1 LETTTLGN
9 TGLEVSRLGIGLVKI
24 GQMEGTDRVERAGRL
39 LNAALDAGINFLD
52 TSACYGNSEEQ
63 VGNTVA
69 NRRAEFYLATKC
81 GHVTGEHS
89 GQPWTAQTIADSID
103 RSLKR
108 MKTDYV
114 DLVQLHS
121 CSLDILKRGE
131 VIDALDRAKEEGK
144 TRFIGYSGDEAAAAW
159 AIESGRF
166 DTLQTS
172 LNIVDQHA
180 RRDLLS
186 PAEARGMGIIIKRP
200 IGNGIWGAKNKPTGT
215 PDGYVMRAQEMA
227 RLGPIPGAPDDPTTL
242 ALGFVYSHPEV
253 DTAIVGTGNPSHL
266 RSNVELLERRAAL
279 SAETLE
285 ELHSRFDKL
294 DDGWRGWL

>member
-1 LETTTLGN
+1 METTTLGK

-24 GQMEGTDRVERAGRL
+24 GQMEGPDKVERAGRL

-52 TSACYGNSEEQ
+52 TSACYGISEEQ
-63 VGNTVA
+63 VGNSVA
-69 NRRAEFYLATKC
+69 HRRGEYNLATKC
-81 GHVTGEHS
+81 GHVTGGYS
-89 GQPWTAQTIADSID
+89 GEPWTAETIEHSID

-108 MKTDYV
+108 LKTDHV

-131 VIDALDRAKEEGK
+131 VIDALDRAKEAGK
-144 TRFIGYSGDEAAAAW
+144 TRFIGYSGDEEEAAW

-180 RRDLLS
+180 RRDLLG

-200 IGNGIWGAKNKPTGT
+200 IGNGIWGAKSKPSGT
-215 PDGYVMRAQEMA
+215 PDGYVVRAQEMA

-242 ALGFVYSHPEV
+242 ALGFIFAHPEV

-266 RSNVELLERRAAL
+266 RSNIELLERGVAL
-279 SAETLE
+279 SPETLE